1 MLTQNDFISML
12 GDMRT
17 HTAKTI
23 AVIERL
29 ITESDDKNLRLRFV
43 ALKQTKL
50 THLEAMQA
58 LSALVEDHMY
68 VGESPETLIGRSI

>member
-1 MLTQNDFISML
+1 MLTQNDFVSML
-12 GDMRT
+12 GDMRN

-29 ITESDDKNLRLRFV
+29 ITETEDKNLRLKFV

-58 LSALVEDHMY
+58 LTTLVNNHMY
-68 VGESPETLIGRSI
+68 QGEAPETLIGRSI